1 MKDQI
6 KKAGNQGSVLYGM
19 GFIGAVV
26 YFISHAVSFWGEVLS
41 IVKAIFWPAFVIYK
55 VLELLKL

>member
-1 MKDQI
+1 MKEQM

-19 GFIGAVV
+19 GFIGALV
-26 YFISHAVSFWGEVLS
+26 YFISHALSFWGGVLGV
-41 IVKAIFWPAFVIYK
+41 IKAVFWPAFVIYK